1 MCVRVVG
8 GGGTFE
14 VKECTQERLG
24 FGGVKRMKHV
34 ALKRPVDLCGRHA
47 GPTVGS
53 DDDESWTHAIKGGE
67 FMLLINLSDVKI
79 CGYMVGSN

>member
-53 DDDESWTHAIKGGE
+53 DDDES
-67 FMLLINLSDVKI
+67 
-79 CGYMVGSN
+79 